1 MTTNPN
7 CHLKSDSHCFKL
19 YVTCHLSFVTLI
31 WQMLAKFWGVEPERT
46 ASKFTGLFTHSIK
59 LSREMRKIHVAVVQ
73 QWLRNVQKSVMHVRS
88 CFANINLLLFCSFR
102 CRRRSLR
109 TADAFPVERRPE
121 MRLLF
126 AGYRRRCRCQSSLL
140 LLSRNS
146 GTMVTWRHTSPL
158 YWTFFCPSPVT
169 APDVFAKAYSTQFP
183 SRFIALS
190 SLSPFFS
197 CSTQSSFSQ
206 PHFGLSKGGVVRPPA
221 QITLTSGDFEIC
233 HSKFND
239 DPCY

>member
-1 MTTNPN
+1 MVAEFLDDNKPKLS
-7 CHLKSDSHCFKL
+7 LKSDSHCFKL
-19 YVTCHLSFVTLI
+19 YVTCHLSFFTLI
-31 WQMLAKFWGVEPERT
+31 WQMLAKFSGVEPERT
-46 ASKFTGLFTHSIK
+46 ASKFTGLFTHCIK

-73 QWLRNVQKSVMHVRS
+73 RWLRNVQKSVMHVRS
-88 CFANINLLLFCSFR
+88 CFANINLLLFCLFR
-102 CRRRSLR
+102 C
-109 TADAFPVERRPE
+109 
-121 MRLLF
+121 
-126 AGYRRRCRCQSSLL
+126 RRRCRCQSSLL
-140 LLSRNS
+140 LWSRNS

-169 APDVFAKAYSTQFP
+169 APGVFAKAYSAQFP
-183 SRFIALS
+183 SRFIAIS

-233 HSKFND
+233 HSNFND